1 LKRLNP
7 AQVSVLAPAIRV
19 YSRAALSNLPVPEI
33 MKAWVLGNPGQL
45 SWVDRPVPRPA
56 KAEVLL
62 RVDAA
67 AICATDLD
75 VLDHGLPAMINGG
88 SPFNQNHILGHEY
101 MGTIVDLGSD
111 VDEFRIGERVA
122 VEVHAGCGRC
132 VRCRSGMY
140 TSCLNY
146 GHASKGHRANG
157 FTTDGGFS
165 QYVVNHINTLVK
177 VPDGMSN
184 AEATLAVTAGTSMY
198 GLDELGGLIAGQSLV
213 VIGPG
218 PIGLL
223 GVAVGKALGAS
234 PVILAGTRTSRL
246 ELGRRLG
253 ADRLVNIREE
263 DPVETVRSATE
274 GRGVDLVLECSGSA
288 DALNQAGKMLM
299 RGGRLCLAAFPH
311 DPILVDVAQWV
322 RNNIYIYAIRGEGK
336 SAVRRAMALMEQRRF
351 DAKLVHTHTFPMEEL
366 PEALR
371 FARNRIE
378 DAIKVVVEN

>member
-1 LKRLNP
+1 
-7 AQVSVLAPAIRV
+7 
-19 YSRAALSNLPVPEI
+19 

-218 PIGLL
+218 
-223 GVAVGKALGAS
+223 
-234 PVILAGTRTSRL
+234 
-246 ELGRRLG
+246 
-253 ADRLVNIREE
+253 ADRLVGSGRRQGARRVTGHPGRYENFAAG
-263 DPVETVRSATE
+263 VRASPRRRSPGQYPR
-274 GRGVDLVLECSGSA
+274 GRP
-288 DALNQAGKMLM
+288 
-299 RGGRLCLAAFPH
+299 GR
-311 DPILVDVAQWV
+311 VDVAQWV